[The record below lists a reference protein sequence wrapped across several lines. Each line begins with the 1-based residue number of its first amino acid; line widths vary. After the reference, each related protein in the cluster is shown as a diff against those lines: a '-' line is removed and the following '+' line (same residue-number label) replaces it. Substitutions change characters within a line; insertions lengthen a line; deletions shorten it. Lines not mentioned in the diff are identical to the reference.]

1 MTTSSTKV
9 VLIAAGFGAPAG
21 LLLGVIAWL
30 AGGPIAGVAVLV
42 VVAALVAWWVLTGG
56 DRRVAAILSQLDA
69 RDADP
74 VRDARLT
81 NLVEG
86 LSIAAGIGQPRLV
99 VVESAGLNVLAAGT
113 SARKAVIAVT
123 SGLLEEL
130 ELVELE
136 AVIAE
141 AVVQIR
147 RGDTVLPTIAV
158 ATFGLAGKLASAP
171 ERDAIADQSAVTLT
185 RYPPALASA
194 LEKVEAKGW
203 GVPGQP
209 SYMAVL
215 WMADPRSGSMQDI
228 GRLPLGERIE
238 ALREL

>member
-1 MTTSSTKV
+1 VSSSSAK
-9 VLIAAGFGAPAG
+9 AAFITASFAAPPAV
-21 LLLGVIAWL
+21 LLGLIGWV
-30 AGGPIAGVAVLV
+30 AGGLIPGVIVLVAVG
-42 VVAALVAWWVLTGG
+42 AALSGWVLTGG
-56 DRRVAAILSQLDA
+56 DRRVAAVLSGLGS

-86 LSIAAGIGQPRLV
+86 LSITAGIPQPRIV
-99 VVESAGLNVLAAGT
+99 IVESAGLNVLAAGT
-113 SARKAVIAVT
+113 SGSKAVVAVT
-123 SGLLEEL
+123 SGLLGEL

-147 RGDTVLPTIAV
+147 RGDTVLPTMSV
-158 ATFGLAGKLASAP
+158 ATFGLAGKTALSE

-203 GVPGQP
+203 EVPGQP

-215 WMADPRSGSMQDI
+215 WMADPRPGVLHDA